1 MNMGTYTYI
10 VITLLTLSCVF
21 YVGCEWRFWRA
32 LKKVRLGT
40 SDVTP
45 APKVSVLLVAIN
57 NRHDVRGTLD
67 SIMHQDYHGS
77 WDVWVADDG
86 SSKDTRRVLAEYV
99 KNYEDRFHV
108 FEIKEPSQGGNL
120 KKTILNQMADAC
132 EGEIFFFT
140 NFGCIVKPT
149 WISSMVR
156 EFEPGI
162 EFVAGNTLIDTGKAN
177 LLVNLQAAE
186 NLLYRTIGT
195 AGLAMH
201 LPITG
206 SSGNLAYRRHFI
218 KILNTVKS
226 AKRPYAMRYCIAEDA
241 LVTNP
246 SEPTLKELWAHRK
259 SWATK
264 KIRYST
270 KTMIVF
276 SMILLYMAMICLGA
290 ISSIFNFE
298 IFVATLLAFLAKCV
312 GDLALAHK
320 GTKLFNQKHLFIWC
334 LPIELIHAP
343 FTLLTLIS
351 GLVGRFKWK

>member
-1 MNMGTYTYI
+1 MDAYTYI

-32 LKKVRLGT
+32 LQNVRLGK

-45 APKVSVLLVAIN
+45 APKVSVLLVTID

-67 SIMHQDYHGS
+67 SIMLQDYTGS
-77 WDVWVADDG
+77 WDIWVADDG
-86 SSKDTRRVLAEYV
+86 SNKDTSKILADYAKKFEG
-99 KNYEDRFHV
+99 KFHI
-108 FEIKEPSQGGNL
+108 FEIKEPNQGANL
-120 KKTILNQMADAC
+120 KKTVLNQMADVC

-140 NFGCIVKPT
+140 NFGCTVKPT
-149 WISSMVR
+149 WISAMVK

-162 EFVAGNTLIDTGKAN
+162 EFVAGSTLINTDKAS
-177 LLVNLQAAE
+177 LLINLQAAE

-218 KILNTVKS
+218 KILNTAKS
-226 AKRPYAMRYCIAEDA
+226 AKRPYAMRYCIDENAQ
-241 LVTNP
+241 VTTP
-246 SEPTLKELWAHRK
+246 GEPTLKDLWAHRR
-259 SWATK
+259 SWAAK
-264 KIRYST
+264 KIRYSA
-270 KTMIVF
+270 KTMFVF

-290 ISSIFNFE
+290 LSSLFSFE
-298 IFVATLLAFLAKCV
+298 IFIATLLAFLAKCV
-312 GDLALAHK
+312 GDLAMTYRGSK
-320 GTKLFNQKHLFIWC
+320 IFNQKHLFLWC

-343 FTLLTLIS
+343 FTLLTVIS